1 MGVEQRENALVKTN
15 LHRITL
21 IVAPATA
28 FVVAWAT
35 SSVREDMG
43 IANIALVLA
52 AITTAAALTS
62 WVAGVTTSIVAALSL
77 NYFHTEPVHSLRITA
92 GSDLLAVGLLC
103 SLGIGVSIV
112 TALRVRHLTITRRVD
127 ESRSTAADVRQ
138 LLMHDRPVL
147 DVWDKAVN
155 AAAATMAL
163 LDVRLEPRRESQ
175 LPVVSRVRSGHSPS
189 TPEHDVVIPDGGAI
203 VQFRDPRHP
212 DQLVLTPRLGMGAI
226 STERRAVLAFADHVE
241 LAIER
246 AAASVGSPG

>member
-1 MGVEQRENALVKTN
+1 MNTN
-15 LHRITL
+15 TSRITL
-21 IVAPATA
+21 IVAPTVA

-52 AITTAAALTS
+52 AITTAAALIS

-112 TALRVRHLTITRRVD
+112 TALRVRHMTISRRVD
-127 ESRSTAADVRQ
+127 DSRSTAADVRQ
-138 LLMHDRPVL
+138 LLTHDRPVL
-147 DVWDKAVN
+147 DVWEMAVN
-155 AAAATMAL
+155 AAASTMAL
-163 LDVRLEPRRESQ
+163 LDVRLEARRESQ
-175 LPVVSRVRSGHSPS
+175 LPVVSRVRSGPSPV
-189 TPEHDVVIPDGGAI
+189 TAEHDLVIPEGGAI
-203 VQFRDPRHP
+203 VQFRDPRHL

-226 STERRAVLAFADHVE
+226 STDRRVVLAFADHVE

-246 AAASVGSPG
+246 AAVPTGSPG